1 MIHIVCNIDQNYI
14 EQCGVMLTSLFI
26 HNTNTQFSIHIINNG
41 LSNEGTTKIKTI
53 ANNSLSNI
61 YFYKTPQSLT
71 ENFPI
76 KAKDYLSIA
85 TYLRIFMSE
94 LLPADIEKALYLDCD
109 LLITD
114 SIEDLWNTD
123 MDNYAVAA
131 LKERPP
137 FDTEFPS
144 ILGYP
149 IRFSYFNA
157 GVMLVNLKR
166 WREINVAEQCKNFI
180 STNYNKIKYH
190 DQDVLNAILHEEVL
204 FIDLRWNI
212 MDFFLTAKP
221 NIQDERIPELRLAI
235 KNPAII
241 HFAGPKKPWSHKCD
255 NPFRKQYVQLA
266 KQFHWDVINTKT
278 DIRYHLRNIL
288 YKIFTFLHLKKK
300 KILTLSELYDL

>member
-1 MIHIVCNIDQNYI
+1 MIHVVCNIDQNYI

-26 HNTNTQFSIHIINNG
+26 HNSNTQFSIHIINNG
-41 LSNEGTTKIKTI
+41 LSPEGIEKIKSST
-53 ANNSLSNI
+53 NNSLSNI

-71 ENFPI
+71 EDFPI

-94 LLPADIEKALYLDCD
+94 LLPSNIDKVLYLDCD
-109 LLITD
+109 LMITD

-123 MDNYAVAA
+123 MENYAVAA

-137 FDTEFPS
+137 FDTEFPA

-149 IRFSYFNA
+149 IRDSYFNA
-157 GVMLVNLKR
+157 GVMLINLER
-166 WREINVAEQCKNFI
+166 WRELKVTERCKNFI
-180 STNYNKIKYH
+180 SNNSYRIKYH

-204 FIDLRWNI
+204 FFDLRWNI
-212 MDFFLTAKP
+212 MDFFLTTKP
-221 NIQDERIPELRLAI
+221 NIQNERIPELRLAI

-255 NPFRKQYVQLA
+255 NPFRKQYIQLA
-266 KQFHWDVINTKT
+266 KQFHWDVINAKT
-278 DIRYHLRNIL
+278 DIRYHIRRLL
-288 YKIFTFLHLKKK
+288 YKAFTFLHLKKK
-300 KILTLSELYDL
+300 KALTISELYDL